1 MPAMNFAMALA
12 TFVGQNMGANKP
24 ERVRA
29 GFRSTLQMTS
39 LISVGV
45 TLITVLFRYELI
57 RLFTSDE
64 NVIRI
69 GAAYLLI
76 VSSFYVLF
84 SSMFVIGG
92 VMRGSGDT
100 LIPMFITLL
109 VLWVVRVPA
118 SYWLSKHFGINGIWW
133 GIPIAWC
140 LGVAMQ
146 YSYYLTGRW
155 KKKAIVKYQA
165 EG

>member
-1 MPAMNFAMALA
+1 MALA
-12 TFVGQNMGANKP
+12 TFVGQNLGANKTD
-24 ERVRA
+24 RVRA
-29 GFRSTLQMTS
+29 GFHSTLRMTL
-39 LISVGV
+39 LISIAM
-45 TLITVLFRYELI
+45 TLITILFRDELLH
-57 RLFTSDE
+57 LFTNDE

-69 GAAYLLI
+69 GAGYLLI

-84 SSMFVIGG
+84 TSMFVIGG

-109 VLWVVRVPA
+109 VLWVVRIPA
-118 SYWLSKHFGINGIWW
+118 SYWLSKYMGVAGIWW

-140 LGVAMQ
+140 LGGVMQ

-155 KKKAIVKYQA
+155 KKKAIVKYHT